1 MKIFFESSVLNKE
14 FQGTRTYV
22 KEILL
27 ELSKKDNLIIY
38 LGVKSKKNLPSAI
51 LNSKKLRIHKY
62 FFQNKFLQLNLE
74 IPYLLFSK
82 GIKHAVFQYVSP
94 FYKMPTCN
102 YYPVIHDVL
111 FLDYPNY
118 FSRSYSNIRK
128 ILFRIS
134 AILSKKVFT
143 VSQYSKTKISNHF
156 NLEKNKIVVTPNG
169 IKNNYKQFN
178 YDKKYSSDYIF
189 KNYGVR
195 NYALYV
201 SRIEPR
207 KNQDFLLKYKNLIP
221 QRNLVFIGSLTFDDP
236 ELEKKINKYSN
247 VYWFKDVIE
256 NDLAHFYNAA
266 NLFIYPSLAEGF
278 GIPPLEA
285 AYFKVPVICSNLT
298 AMEDFEF
305 FNKTL
310 FNPVEEISFK
320 NAINHIN
327 NNAKH
332 LNLIQKKVILKYDWK
347 NTSQIIYDSFH
358 NN

>member
-1 MKIFFESSVLNKE
+1 MKIFFEASVLNKE
-14 FQGTRTYV
+14 FQGTYTYV
-22 KEILL
+22 KEILI
-27 ELSKKDNLIIY
+27 ELSKKNNLVIY
-38 LGVKSKKNLPSAI
+38 LGVNSSKNIPSEI
-51 LNSKKLRIHKY
+51 LNSEKFIILEY
-62 FFQNKFLQLNLE
+62 FFENKFFQLNLE

-94 FYKMPTCN
+94 FFKIPNCN

-111 FLDYPNY
+111 FLDYPKY

-134 AILSKKVFT
+134 AKLSKKVFT
-143 VSQYSKTKISNHF
+143 VSQYSKTKISKHF

-169 IKNNYKQFN
+169 IKNSYKQFK

-189 KNYGVR
+189 QNYGLR

-201 SRIEPR
+201 SRIEQR
-207 KNQDFLLKYKNLIP
+207 KNQGFLLKYKKLIP
-221 QRNLVFIGSLTFDDP
+221 QINLVFIGSMTFNNP
-236 ELEKKINKYSN
+236 ELEKKINKDSN
-247 VYWFKDVIE
+247 VYWFNDIME

-285 AYFKVPVICSNLT
+285 AFFKVPVLCSNST
-298 AMEDFEF
+298 AMKDFEF

-310 FNPVEEISFK
+310 FNPVEDISFK

-327 NNAKH
+327 NNTKY
-332 LNLIQKKVILKYDWK
+332 LDLIKNKVILKYDWK
-347 NTSQIIYDSFH
+347 NTSEIIYNSFY